1 MTEKES
7 ISKESESNTEASDE
21 QLNDKEIAKRKML
34 KKLALGTGVAA
45 TSPLWVKPVV
55 KTVILP
61 KSAMAAS
68 CSNPVF
74 GGTKAPCFGGPTS
87 PP

>member
-7 ISKESESNTEASDE
+7 TPKESGPDTEASDE
-21 QLNDKEIAKRKML
+21 QLGEKEIAKRKML
-34 KKLALGTGVAA
+34 KKLALGTGLAA
-45 TSPLWVKPVV
+45 TSPAWVKPVV

-68 CSNPVF
+68 CVTQGPWGCGPSS
-74 GGTKAPCFGGPTS
+74 APG
-87 PP
+87 